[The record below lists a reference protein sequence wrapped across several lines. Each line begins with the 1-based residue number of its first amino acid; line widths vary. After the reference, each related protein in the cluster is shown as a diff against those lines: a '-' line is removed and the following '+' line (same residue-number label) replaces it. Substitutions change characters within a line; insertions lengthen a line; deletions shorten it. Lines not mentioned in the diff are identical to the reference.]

1 MMVRSTELS
10 AGLALAWSLLLTLGL
25 VSVAI
30 VVGVLFGSSNWAI
43 VVAGPLELVL
53 VLPAAAFIARLYGQ
67 GDLRQA
73 LALGSATPAQLLLAT
88 VLGVLLHLPSGYLSE
103 LVERRFP
110 TPPQKLLA
118 ELAALTPSS
127 AVMAALMLL
136 SVAAIVPLAEEAYF
150 RGALFTALGR
160 HQPAFVAIWTTS
172 IAFAL
177 AHQEPRNWAPLLL
190 IALVLGELRRSALS
204 IWPGVALHASF
215 NATTLLVV
223 FVTRPV
229 EVKPQASSALL
240 SLFGLALCGAGVWL
254 FGRVSRRALIEERR

>member
-1 MMVRSTELS
+1 MMPRSTELS
-10 AGLALAWSLLLTLGL
+10 AGLALAWSLLLSFGL
-25 VSVAI
+25 VSLAI
-30 VVGVLFGSSNWAI
+30 VVGMLFGSSNWAI
-43 VVAGPLELVL
+43 AVAGPLELLL
-53 VLPAAAFIARLYGQ
+53 VVPAAAFIARVYGE
-67 GDLRQA
+67 GDARRA
-73 LALGSATPAQLLLAT
+73 LALGAASPAQLLLAT

-110 TPPQKLLA
+110 TPPEKLQA

-127 AVMAALMLL
+127 AVMAVLMLL

-150 RGALFTALGR
+150 RGALFTALRR

-177 AHQEPRNWAPLLL
+177 CHQEPRNWAPLLL

-229 EVKPQASSALL
+229 DVKPQAVSIPL
-240 SLFGLALCGAGVWL
+240 SLFGFALCVAGVWL
-254 FGRVSRRALIEERR
+254 FGRVSRRRAIEELS